1 VNILLI
7 IQYSANMVADTPPV
21 TNGHTAGTP
30 EDDLSKLDEVKKSIG
45 ASIQGLKKML
55 EASRAPL
62 PTETGNG
69 TELSEEEHIASLGE
83 TFATALK
90 DVTTA
95 GFGSLVNVLKASEG
109 MSGGKNI
116 DDKKYLMEYIIQVA
130 AKIPDDV
137 VSNKITDTL
146 ITTLWEDLSHPP
158 ETLMGDEFEFRQPD
172 GKNNCY
178 QNPTIGAAG
187 MPYARTVNPKTLQPG
202 NMPDP
207 GVLFDTLMARK
218 EAKPHPNR
226 ISSMLFYLASIIIHD
241 CFKTSHADYRFSDT
255 SSYLDLAPLYG
266 SNWHDQKRMRTFQD
280 GKIKPDCFSE
290 TRLLSFPPGVG
301 CLLIMFNRYHNYIVE
316 QLAAINENG
325 RFTPSDKTVDRYGE
339 KGLNKRDDDLFQ
351 TARLVTCGLYV
362 NIILVDYV
370 GTILNLHHTDSNWQ
384 LDPRKDIKD
393 GPPQATGNQVSAE
406 FNLIYRW
413 HASISVR
420 DEKWTEQLSAQ
431 MWAGKTSMSEVPQ
444 YEIMKTLK
452 KTEEHLQSLEPNE
465 RPFPALESETMTRIQ
480 EGPYKGN
487 FKDDEIAE
495 FLTSSIEDCA
505 NAMGPQQ
512 VPICLRAIEILGIQQ
527 ARTWNLATLN
537 ELREHFGL
545 RRHRKF
551 SDITAN
557 PEVAEVLK
565 NLYDTPDNV
574 ELYPG
579 LVVEDAKDPMVPGS
593 GLCPSYTVSRG
604 VLSDAT
610 ALVRGDRFYTTAFTP
625 AQYTNFGYQECQSD
639 NTIDN
644 GRVIYK
650 LFLRT
655 LPHNFEPNSV
665 YAHYPFT
672 EPKEMK
678 RILQNRNIDHKYS
691 FDRPAPIPQPEMIFT
706 YEAATK
712 IMNDQ
717 ETFKVTWGK
726 AMEYLMGPEA
736 KDFMLAGDEPANAE
750 SRKMMENALY
760 QGESSRV
767 VTPRGDEKW
776 LGEVKTFYES
786 ITTKLLQQ
794 KSYKLGNFNQVDLIR
809 DVGNL
814 AHVHFSAE
822 LFNLPLKTE
831 EHPTG
836 IFTEHQLYLI
846 MAAIFICIFFDVDPA
861 KSFPLRQQA
870 REVVQQLG
878 QVVKLQVAAIQ
889 KGGSFAETML
899 KAIRPTTD
907 SPLKDYGVHMISH
920 LLQKNPNIDS
930 LVWGNMMETAGSM
943 VATQGQLL
951 AQSLDYIFTEG
962 TQHIPTLQ
970 SLAAS
975 DSPEDFDT
983 LTHYFMEFSR
993 LAGETALYRRAAR
1006 PVTVSDGPGRS
1017 LSFEQGDTLVLNLK
1031 AASRDPT
1038 AFPNPNAVDPARPLS
1053 SYIHLGHG
1061 PHQCLGLPI
1070 VRVACT
1076 TMLKTIFKLKGLRCA
1091 TVAVGRQSVASS
1103 VKKVRKE
1110 FVKGDSKVLP
1120 EGWGFHVYLME
1131 DWDTFFPF
1139 PASEFFF
1146 PLFFRVVSFSPAFD
1160 RPLLFFSF
1168 C

>member
-1 VNILLI
+1 MD
-7 IQYSANMVADTPPV
+7 SSST
-21 TNGHTAGTP
+21 TSNGHICGSP
-30 EDDLSKLDEVKKSIG
+30 ESDLSKLDEVKQAISTSIL
-45 ASIQGLKKML
+45 GLRNLLK
-55 EASRAPL
+55 ASRDPL
-62 PTETGNG
+62 PTQTGDG
-69 TELSEEEHIASLGE
+69 TQLTEEEHIAGLGE

-90 DVTTA
+90 DVNKA
-95 GFGSLVNVLKASEG
+95 GLGSLVNVLKASEG

-116 DDKKYLMEYIIQVA
+116 DDKKYFMEYLIQIA

-137 VSNKITDTL
+137 VSNKITDTM
-146 ITTLWEDLSHPP
+146 ITTLWQDLSHPP
-158 ETLMGDEFEFRQPD
+158 ETLMGDEYEFRQPD
-172 GKNNCY
+172 GRNNCY
-178 QNPTIGAAG
+178 KNPNIGAAG

-218 EAKPHPNR
+218 QAKPHPNR

-241 CFKTSHADYRFSDT
+241 CFKTSHTDYRFSDT

-266 SNWHDQKRMRTFQD
+266 SNWHDQKRMRTFKD
-280 GKIKPDCFSE
+280 GKIIPDCFSE

-301 CLLIMFNRYHNYIVE
+301 CLLIMFNRYHNYIAE

-325 RFTPSDKTVDRYGE
+325 RFTPSEKTVDRYGE

-351 TARLVTCGLYV
+351 TARLITCGLYV

-420 DEKWTEQLSAQ
+420 DEKWTEKLSAQ

-527 ARTWNLATLN
+527 ARTWQLSTLN

-610 ALVRGDRFYTTAFTP
+610 ALVRGDRFFTTAFTP
-625 AQYTNFGYQECQSD
+625 AQYTNFGYKECQSD

-644 GRVIYK
+644 GRVLYK

-655 LPHNFEPNSV
+655 LPNNFKPDSV

-672 EPKEMK
+672 VPEEMK
-678 RILQNRNIDHKYS
+678 TILQKRNIDHKYS
-691 FDRPAPIPQPEMIFT
+691 FDRPAPIPHPEMIFT
-706 YEAATK
+706 YDAATK

-717 ETFKVTWGK
+717 DTFKVTWGK
-726 AMEYLMGPEA
+726 AMEFLMGPDA
-736 KDFMLAGDEPANAE
+736 KDFMLAGDEQANAE
-750 SRKMMENALY
+750 SRKLMENSLY

-776 LGEVKTFYES
+776 LQEVKTFYEN

-794 KSYKLGNFNQVDLIR
+794 KSYKLGGMNQVDLIR

-870 REVVQQLG
+870 RDVVQQLG
-878 QVVKLQVAAIQ
+878 QVVKLQVSAIQ
-889 KGGSFAETML
+889 KGGSIAETML
-899 KAIRPTTD
+899 KAIRPTTN
-907 SPLKDYGVHMISH
+907 SSLKDYGVHMISH
-920 LLQKNPNIDS
+920 LLKKDKDIDS
-930 LVWGNMMETAGSM
+930 LVWGNIMETAGSM

-951 AQSLDYIFTEG
+951 GQALDYIFTEG
-962 TQHIPTLQ
+962 TEHIPTLQ
-970 SLAAS
+970 TLAKS
-975 DSPEDFDT
+975 DSPEDFDK

-993 LAGETALYRRAAR
+993 LAGETALYRRVAR
-1006 PVTVSDGPGRS
+1006 PTTVVDGKRS
-1017 LSFEQGDTLVLNLK
+1017 HDLKEGDKIVINLK
-1031 AASRDPT
+1031 AASRDPL
-1038 AFPNPNAVDPARPLS
+1038 AFPNPNAVDPTRPMD

-1076 TMLKTIFKLKGLRCA
+1076 TMLRKFFQLENLRPA
-1091 TVAVGRQSVASS
+1091 TVSVGRQSLPSS
-1103 VKKVRKE
+1103 VKKMVKE
-1110 FVKGDSKVLP
+1110 FVPGDSKTMP
-1120 EGWGFHVYLME
+1120 EGWGFHVYMME
-1131 DWDTFFPF
+1131 DWDMFFPF
-1139 PASEFFF
+1139 PTSKFLRRFPFFWLSWF
-1146 PLFFRVVSFSPAFD
+1146 YSDVITD
-1160 RPLLFFSF
+1160 F
-1168 C
+1168 CRSLGLKVNWDGEVPV